1 MVVYDA
7 TVVEVTYQQQPPP
20 PQGTPYPGPPP
31 KRLRPHDPLAVAL
44 GNASLLGLGYF
55 LIRRWFFGLLGL
67 AGTAV
72 LLVLMYQRKDTA
84 YQFGLLGWGLLQ
96 VLHGLFLATRPPE
109 RTASIPKRIVAAV
122 VTLAV
127 VASGVV
133 LKRGAADVADDVTA
147 ARRAGDCAKV
157 VQAQDEVWFGDRLVA
172 GKDMDR
178 GDSDVEIC
186 GRLETVRSH
195 LGTAVGL
202 GDVDSVKEGYG
213 MLGPIASD
221 PRQQATAGAVMDRF
235 VKDLQTMESCEQIT
249 LTAWL
254 RTRKLSKNLLDRAN
268 AVVPRIEPNA
278 LLACGDDYASRKNWV
293 TARATYQRLVTTYP
307 KAKQAARARAGL
319 VKATLAIEL
328 DNVRNLVLDGS
339 YCSSPAKYSGAKPY
353 HRGFN
358 PAIFLGDGSQYADQ
372 LPAAWSI
379 DDPYRATI
387 VVCTETPGQGA
398 AVQTCPYVPESNPY
412 GGEVSYVT
420 FRKVTVPVKVY
431 ELRTGRLVLSTIV
444 QMSGEA
450 CPYRLSSS
458 STDNESV
465 TPSDTQV
472 QAAFRPLVVRP

>member
-1 MVVYDA
+1 MS
-7 TVVEVTYQQQPPP
+7 YQQTPPPP

-84 YQFGLLGWGLLQ
+84 YQLGLIGWGLLQ

-109 RTASIPKRIVAAV
+109 RKASIPKRIVAAV

-127 VASGVV
+127 VTSGVL
-133 LKRGAADVADDVTA
+133 LKRDAGEVADQVTA

-157 VQAQDEVWFGDRLVA
+157 VQAQNEVWFGDRLVA
-172 GKDMDR
+172 GQDMDR
-178 GDSDVEIC
+178 GDSDVQTC
-186 GRLETVRSH
+186 GKLDTAKGH
-195 LGTAVGL
+195 LTAAAGL
-202 GDVDSVKEGYG
+202 TDVASLREGYDV
-213 MLGPIASD
+213 LGPIASD

-235 VKDLQTMESCEQIT
+235 VKDLQAMEPCGQIT
-249 LTAWL
+249 MTAWL

-278 LLACGDDYASRKNWV
+278 LLSCADGYASREEWG
-293 TARATYQRLVTTYP
+293 TARSTYQRLVTTYP

-328 DNVRNLVLDGS
+328 ANVRSLVSTGE
-339 YCSSPAKYSGAKPY
+339 YCSTPAKYSGAKPY

-379 DDPYRATI
+379 DDPYRATV
-387 VVCTETPGQGA
+387 VVCTETPGLGA

-420 FRKVTVPVKVY
+420 FRKVTVPTKAY
-431 ELRTGRLVLSTIV
+431 ELRTGRLVASATV
-444 QMSGEA
+444 QIAGEA
-450 CPYRLSSS
+450 CPYRLSGGSS
-458 STDNESV
+458 DEESV
-465 TPSDTQV
+465 TPSNAQV
-472 QAAFRPLVVRP
+472 QAAFRPFVVRP

>member
-1 MVVYDA
+1 M
-7 TVVEVTYQQQPPP
+7 TYEQVPPPP
-20 PQGTPYPGPPP
+20 PQGTPYPGRPP

-55 LIRRWFFGLLGL
+55 LIRRWFFGILGL

-72 LLVLMYQRKDTA
+72 LLVLMYQRKDAA
-84 YQFGLLGWGLLQ
+84 YQFGLIAWGLLQ
-96 VLHGLFLATRPPE
+96 VLHGLFLATRAPE

-122 VTLAV
+122 ITLAV

-133 LKRGAADVADDVTA
+133 LKRDAADVADRVTA

-157 VQAQDEVWFGDRLVA
+157 VQAQGEVWFGDRLVS

-178 GDSDVEIC
+178 GDGDVETC
-186 GRLETVRSH
+186 GRLDTARGH
-195 LGTAVGL
+195 LSAAAGL
-202 GDVDSVKEGYG
+202 TDVSSLRQGYDI
-213 MLGPIASD
+213 LGPIASD
-221 PRQQATAGAVMDRF
+221 PRQQATAGVVMDRF
-235 VKDLQTMESCEQIT
+235 VKDLQAMEPCAQIT
-249 LTAWL
+249 MTAWL
-254 RTRKLSKNLLDRAN
+254 RTRKLSSTLLDRAN

-278 LLACGDDYASRKNWV
+278 LLACADGYASRENWV
-293 TARATYQRLVTTYP
+293 TARATYQRLIATYP
-307 KAKQAARARAGL
+307 KAKQTARARAGL

-328 DNVRNLVLDGS
+328 DNVRSLLLDGA

-358 PAIFLGDGSQYADQ
+358 PAVFLGDGSQYADQ

-387 VVCTETPGQGA
+387 IVCTDTPGMGA
-398 AVQTCPYVPESNPY
+398 AVQTCPYVPETNPY
-412 GGEVSYVT
+412 GGEVTYVT
-420 FRKVTVPVKVY
+420 FRKVTVPTKVY
-431 ELRTGRLVLSTIV
+431 ELRTGRLVASATV

-458 STDNESV
+458 STDVESV
-465 TPSDTQV
+465 TPSDAQV
-472 QAAFRPLVVRP
+472 QAAFRPFVVRP

>member
-1 MVVYDA
+1 M
-7 TVVEVTYQQQPPP
+7 TYQQMPPPP
-20 PQGTPYPGPPP
+20 PQGTPYPGPKP

-55 LIRRWFFGLLGL
+55 LIRRWFFGVLGL

-96 VLHGLFLATRPPE
+96 VLHGLFLASRPPE
-109 RTASIPKRIVAAV
+109 RKASIPKRIVAAM

-133 LKRGAADVADDVTA
+133 LKRDAAEVVDQVTE
-147 ARRAGDCAKV
+147 ARRAGDCAGV
-157 VQAQDEVWFGDRLVA
+157 VTAQEKVWFGDRLVA
-172 GKDMDR
+172 GQDMDR
-178 GDSDVEIC
+178 GDGDVETC
-186 GRLETVRSH
+186 GRIDTARGH
-195 LGTAVGL
+195 LSAAAGL
-202 GDVDSVKEGYG
+202 TDVASLRQGYDV
-213 MLGPIASD
+213 LGPIASD
-221 PRQQATAGAVMDRF
+221 PRQQATAGVVMDRF
-235 VKDLQTMESCEQIT
+235 VKDLQAMEPCGQVTM
-249 LTAWL
+249 TAWL

-278 LLACGDDYASRKNWV
+278 LLACADGYASRSTWV
-293 TARATYQRLVTTYP
+293 NARAMYQQLVTTYP

-328 DNVRNLVLDGS
+328 DNVRSLMVGGA
-339 YCSSPAKYSGAKPY
+339 YCSKPAKYSGAKPY

-387 VVCTETPGQGA
+387 VVCTEAAGMGA
-398 AVQTCPYVPESNPY
+398 AVQTCPYVPETNPY
-412 GGEVSYVT
+412 SGEVSYVT
-420 FRKVTVPVKVY
+420 FRKVTVPAKVY
-431 ELRTGRLVLSTIV
+431 ELRTGRLVLSTTV
-444 QMSGEA
+444 TMSGEA

-458 STDNESV
+458 STDVESV
-465 TPSDTQV
+465 TPSDAQV

>member
-1 MVVYDA
+1 M
-7 TVVEVTYQQQPPP
+7 TYQQLPPPP
-20 PQGTPYPGPPP
+20 PQGTPYPGRPP

-67 AGTAV
+67 AGTAA

-127 VASGVV
+127 ITSGVV
-133 LKRGAADVADDVTA
+133 LKRGAAEVADKVTA

-157 VQAQDEVWFGDRLVA
+157 VQAQDKVWFGDRLVA
-172 GKDMDR
+172 GQDMDR
-178 GDSDVEIC
+178 GDGDVEIC
-186 GRLETVRSH
+186 GTLDTAKGHLTRAAELGEVASLKDGYAV
-195 LGTAVGL
+195 LGT
-202 GDVDSVKEGYG
+202 
-213 MLGPIASD
+213 IASD

-235 VKDLQTMESCEQIT
+235 VKDLQGMQPCALITMTE
-249 LTAWL
+249 WL
-254 RTRKLSKNLLDRAN
+254 RTRNLSKNLLDRAN
-268 AVVPRIEPNA
+268 AVIPRIEPNA
-278 LLACGDDYASRKNWV
+278 LLACANDYASRATWV
-293 TARATYQRLVTTYP
+293 TARAMYQRLVTTYP
-307 KAKQAARARAGL
+307 KAKQAVRARAGL

-328 DNVRNLVLDGS
+328 DNVRSLVSTGG
-339 YCSSPAKYSGAKPY
+339 YCSTPAKYSGAKPY

-379 DDPYRATI
+379 DDPYRATV
-387 VVCTETPGQGA
+387 VVCTETPGMGA

-420 FRKVTVPVKVY
+420 FRKVTVPAKVY
-431 ELRTGRLVLSTIV
+431 ELRSGRLVLSTTV

-458 STDNESV
+458 STEEESV
-465 TPSDTQV
+465 TPSDAQV